1 MQVGRQPRGGAAP
14 AGVLAPYWPRAAGP
28 WREHLVPQRGCQR
41 MVLYGR
47 PLAILLFATAT
58 MALPLGPTNL
68 RPVIGVVSEPLEHH
82 AEAHSFKTNATSY
95 IAASYVKFL
104 EASGARVVPLRFDS
118 PRDQLA
124 ATLSGLNGVLY
135 PGGGASL
142 AADSPFFQGAQ
153 FIWEH
158 AIKANQAGHV
168 FPVWGTCLG
177 FELIGVVGV
186 PPGPV
191 PGSILRMASC
201 PG

>member
-1 MQVGRQPRGGAAP
+1 MTAWASIRRVSSLTASKGRIGSKIAKKGA
-14 AGVLAPYWPRAAGP
+14 
-28 WREHLVPQRGCQR
+28 
-41 MVLYGR
+41 LYGR

-58 MALPLGPTNL
+58 MALPLGPTNP

-82 AEAHSFKTNATSY
+82 AEALSFKTNATSY

-177 FELIGVVGV
+177 FELIGVLGV

-191 PGSILRMASC
+191 PGAILRMASC